1 MKNEISW
8 QDFEL
13 KVKEILE
20 ENNFDTDF
28 RVVFKDEEGKS
39 EIDVVARRYGIV
51 LCVDAKRYNRNWH
64 RRSALK
70 KESEKHRKRCSRFSK
85 VIGSKAIPVIV
96 SLIDDELYL
105 HEGCIVVPFNSFND
119 FLLNL
124 HYYLEELGLFQKAEN
139 EMS

>member
-1 MKNEISW
+1 MKEAKGTVDPTW
-8 QDFEL
+8 QDFEV

-20 ENNFDTDF
+20 GNDFNTSF
-28 RVVFKDEEGKS
+28 RVVFRDGEGKA
-39 EIDVVARRYGIV
+39 EIDVVAERYETV

-70 KESEKHRKRCSRFSK
+70 REAEKHRKRCLRFSRLL
-85 VIGSKAIPVIV
+85 GRRAIPVIV

-105 HEGCIVVPFNSFND
+105 HEGCIIVPFKALND

-124 HYYLEELGLFQKAEN
+124 HYYLVEFGYSEI
-139 EMS
+139 